1 MGVLSAAVQKDHPR
15 RRAAPAQRADGS
27 RLDPLDFRQWTID
40 TGLLSVLSQQ
50 GSSSPVSSSSDS
62 TQRTLPAF
70 DSADTRQ
77 LCEWPAW

>member
-15 RRAAPAQRADGS
+15 RRAALAQRADGS

-50 GSSSPVSSSSDS
+50 GKLVQSGQFVV
-62 TQRTLPAF
+62 R
-70 DSADTRQ
+70 
-77 LCEWPAW
+77 